1 MVVGNLFMREEGGPF
16 EDLGLVPA
24 FDLPDLE
31 QRFLLL
37 QRQEHPD
44 LFIGDLGRQ
53 QEAEARFSR
62 IVWAYELLKDPLKR
76 AEYVFK
82 EAGFWPIPQDP
93 EILEELLEMEEQFL
107 EGHLSPEQV
116 HFLSCEA
123 FKGLG
128 VALRDGA
135 FQEAAIYYL
144 RWGTLRRLEK
154 RSL

>member
-1 MVVGNLFMREEGGPF
+1 MREGGEGGPF
-16 EDLGLVPA
+16 QDLGLVPA

-44 LFIGDLGRQ
+44 LFIGDLCRQ

-76 AEYVFK
+76 AEYILK
-82 EAGFWPIPQDP
+82 DAGFWPIPQDP
-93 EILEELLEMEEQFL
+93 EVLEELLEMEEQFL
-107 EGHLSPEQV
+107 EGHLSPE
-116 HFLSCEA
+116 HLHLLSCEA
-123 FKGLG
+123 LKGLG
-128 VALRDGA
+128 IALGDGA
-135 FQEAAIYYL
+135 FQEAGTYYV

-154 RSL
+154 RRL